1 MTAPLS
7 RPRRLYAVATLLLS
21 TSVATCGWSAAEAP
35 EGGQAPAARP
45 PLPPFELAAVSGE
58 AVDGAAF
65 RGRVV
70 LYEFW
75 ATWCT
80 PCHVQVEILKSIYPR
95 ARAAGVEFVAV
106 AAGEPVEIVREHLA
120 KSPYPYPSL
129 LDPEEELSTALQVLG
144 LPTLLVVDRD
154 GGIVWRQTGLTDEAT
169 IVEALAEAGAALAD

>member
-1 MTAPLS
+1 MTVRRS
-7 RPRRLYAVATLLLS
+7 RPRRLAAAATLLLS
-21 TSVATCGWSAAEAP
+21 MSVATCGWSAAEAP
-35 EGGQAPAARP
+35 AGDPAAVRP
-45 PLPPFELAAVSGE
+45 PLPSFELAAASGE
-58 AVDGAAF
+58 PVDGASF

-106 AAGEPVEIVREHLA
+106 AAGEPVEIVREFLA
-120 KSPYPYPSL
+120 KSPYPYLSL
-129 LDPEEELSTALQVLG
+129 LDPEEKLSTALQVLG
-144 LPTLLVVDRD
+144 LPTLVVVDRD

-169 IVEALAEAGAALAD
+169 IVEALAAAGAALAD

>member
-1 MTAPLS
+1 MTARVS
-7 RPRRLYAVATLLLS
+7 RSRRLAAAATLLLS

-35 EGGQAPAARP
+35 AGGQAPASRP
-45 PLPPFELAAVSGE
+45 PLPSFELTAASGE
-58 AVDGAAF
+58 PVDSASF

-106 AAGEPVEIVREHLA
+106 AAGEPVEIVREFLA

-129 LDPEEELSTALQVLG
+129 LDPEEKLSTALQVLG
-144 LPTLLVVDRD
+144 LPTLVVVDRD

-169 IVEALAEAGAALAD
+169 ILEALDEAGVALAD